1 MLRHSNKSL
10 KLQFTEMART
20 KESCSFAKNSS
31 YLEFPSHCTSVN
43 TTESGILESVLH
55 HRQGAE
61 DKLSVSVV
69 DIDFPFLPKE
79 MLKEISTKA
88 QKLLVL
94 SNSVVKAPGFDGI
107 FAQHSPSDN
116 TDMNPPCMITL
127 N

>member
-20 KESCSFAKNSS
+20 KELCSFAKNSS
-31 YLEFPSHCTSVN
+31 YFPSHCTSVNTTESGIVN

-79 MLKEISTKA
+79 MLKEI
-88 QKLLVL
+88 
-94 SNSVVKAPGFDGI
+94 
-107 FAQHSPSDN
+107 
-116 TDMNPPCMITL
+116 
-127 N
+127 

>member
-31 YLEFPSHCTSVN
+31 YLEFPSHCSSVNTTKSGIVN

-79 MLKEISTKA
+79 MLKEI
-88 QKLLVL
+88 
-94 SNSVVKAPGFDGI
+94 
-107 FAQHSPSDN
+107 
-116 TDMNPPCMITL
+116 
-127 N
+127 

>member
-43 TTESGILESVLH
+43 TTESGIVNTTESGILESVLH
-55 HRQGAE
+55 HRRGAE

-79 MLKEISTKA
+79 MLKEI
-88 QKLLVL
+88 
-94 SNSVVKAPGFDGI
+94 
-107 FAQHSPSDN
+107 
-116 TDMNPPCMITL
+116 
-127 N
+127 